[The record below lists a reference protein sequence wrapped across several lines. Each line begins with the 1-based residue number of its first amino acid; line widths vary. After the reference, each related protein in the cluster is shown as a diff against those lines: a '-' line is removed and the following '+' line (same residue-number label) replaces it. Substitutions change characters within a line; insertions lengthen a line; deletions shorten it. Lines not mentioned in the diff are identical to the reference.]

1 LNTKKTAG
9 EASGE
14 HVIDRVVKNIEYGRF
29 ERMMSGLTTFGAAMV
44 CAEVYYEH
52 YKASFGNKF
61 MWSPVVVTPPI
72 MVAGV
77 AGVFS
82 KRAAKTI
89 LPISA
94 AIYALTG
101 IEGLFFHAR
110 GIMRKPGG
118 LRHAWYNI
126 VMGPPAMAPMLFAM
140 VGGMGL
146 LASLLRRE
154 K

>member
-1 LNTKKTAG
+1 MRIA
-9 EASGE
+9 E
-14 HVIDRVVKNIEYGRF
+14 HETPAVHTIDRLVQDIEHGRF
-29 ERMMSGLTTFGAAMV
+29 ERMLSGLTSFGAAMV

-52 YKASFGNKF
+52 YRASFGNKF
-61 MWSPVVVTPPI
+61 MWSPIIVTPPI
-72 MVAGV
+72 LVAGV

-82 KRAAKTI
+82 KRAAKTL

-94 AIYALTG
+94 AVYAITG

-110 GIMRKPGG
+110 GILRKPGG
-118 LRHAWYNI
+118 WRHAWYNI
-126 VMGPPAMAPMLFAM
+126 VMGPPPMAPMLFAM

-146 LASLLRRE
+146 LAALLRRE